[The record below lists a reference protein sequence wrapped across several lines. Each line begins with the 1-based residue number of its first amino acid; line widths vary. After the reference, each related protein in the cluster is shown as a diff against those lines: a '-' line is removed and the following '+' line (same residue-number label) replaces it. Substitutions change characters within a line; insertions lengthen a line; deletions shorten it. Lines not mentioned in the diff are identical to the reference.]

1 MKISCKYLALFFLI
15 FLNGCGS
22 SSDDEILDPIDEVIA
37 KITSNK
43 LNLNDTEIATIIV
56 SDFTLDQELYNAT
69 FGNFDI
75 VLKKKANNKLNFL
88 VPPNM
93 ESGSYQ
99 LEVDFSSNSLEF
111 NVTKTILQDTPENT
125 IVSFAGS
132 FETDI
137 ENTIALFSQGN
148 IPPQLLSAKDDIQK
162 AISELNSLGDED
174 KIIAAKFIKNNSL
187 EINELESLL
196 SQQDILYSP
205 KSQSKLC
212 NTPQCYFAYGAKVF
226 IAVTLLEAGGTI
238 AVIGAIIVGVDA
250 IVSLIRGKQ
259 SILVSKAKKVAEEAL
274 NITLFWRDK
283 LLDVV
288 FDKANNS
295 IFNKSKNQNDNEI
308 ENKTEVTF
316 KIKPSK
322 RTLDAEDA
330 NSSEDFVNDFVAA
343 YLSLKNFWNE
353 NFANSL
359 GAFPDFND
367 NEEQTFADELSQFS
381 IAIAT
386 NSDNVEVSD
395 ISGNVEEFSATF
407 TNKTDLKQ
415 DFSLD
420 VIFAETNVEAKT
432 SIDLIIGFDESS
444 LEKISGDNQNA
455 IQDETLEEPIIVKVT
470 DEDGSGLV
478 DVEVFFTI
486 IEGEGTL
493 SASSIKTNSEGFAEV
508 DWTLGNNTNN
518 QKLEAAVKNSVGD
531 DIEGSPLIFTA
542 TAKELELSLEKVSGD
557 NQNGDENEVLEN
569 PLVVRLVNNDGNPIS
584 SRTVDFS
591 ITSGDGS
598 LSSSSATTNN
608 NGLAQVNWTLGA
620 STNTQ
625 TVEVSAKYDD
635 GTVIENAP
643 LVFSANIN
651 FNLLGI
657 WIIPDIDGTEIDKFG
672 EECNGQFN
680 KIIRYLS
687 SKITFNSNSGFVLE
701 TNEITEYPNSVCTS
715 NGWNLGAESVKVETS
730 TDPFD
735 WNLNGTTLTLIFDNG
750 TDPYP
755 FTLEIIDMN
764 NIKLI
769 SIDDPGDD
777 DVILQR
783 Q

>member
-1 MKISCKYLALFFLI
+1 MKISFKYLALFFLI

-75 VLKKKANNKLNFL
+75 VLKKKANNQLNFL

-212 NTPQCYFAYGAKVF
+212 NTPQCYFAYGAKVL

-238 AVIGAIIVGVDA
+238 AAIGAIIVGVDA

-395 ISGNVEEFSATF
+395 ISGNVEAFSATF

-420 VIFAETNVEAKT
+420 VIFADTNVEAKT

-518 QKLEAAVKNSVGD
+518 QKLEAAVKNSAGD
-531 DIEGSPLIFTA
+531 DIDGSPLIFTA

-569 PLVVRLVNNDGNPIS
+569 PLVVRLVNNDGNPVS

-651 FNLLGI
+651 FNLLGT